1 MFDLQPDK
9 HMTADSPRI
18 VFMGT
23 PEFSVPSLE
32 ALLKAGFRV
41 VGVVT
46 APDKPSGRGLKL
58 TPSPVKVFA
67 DKRGLKVLQPT
78 NLKSPEF
85 LSELSS
91 LDPDLQVVV
100 AFRMLPEAVW
110 KLPRLGTFNL
120 HASLLP
126 QYRGSAPIN
135 WSIINGDTETGITTF
150 LLQHEIDTGAILFRE
165 KTPIGPDE
173 TAGELHDRLMEMG
186 AGLVVRTVSALA
198 GGTVQAVPQEKIVD
212 AGSSLR
218 PAPKLNRDNI
228 RIDWNKPA
236 REVHNLIRGLSPYP
250 AAYTFLHANTD
261 DAPVQFKIIRT
272 KPAVE
277 SAGTSYAPG
286 TLLADRSTLRV
297 AAGDGLLEILE
308 LQPAGKP
315 RMSVRDFLNGFRLSS
330 AHRFE

>member
-1 MFDLQPDK
+1 
-9 HMTADSPRI
+9 MTTVSPRI

-32 ALLKAGFRV
+32 ALLTAGFHV
-41 VGVVT
+41 AGVVT

-67 DKRGLKVLQPT
+67 VKHGLKVLQPV

-85 LSELSS
+85 LKELTD
-91 LDPDLQVVV
+91 LQPDLQVVV

-126 QYRGSAPIN
+126 QYRGAAPIN

-150 LLQHEIDTGAILFRE
+150 LLQHEIDTGAVLFRE
-165 KTPIGPDE
+165 RTPIGPEE

-186 AGLVVRTVSALA
+186 SDLVVRTVTALVSGKA
-198 GGTVQAVPQEKIVD
+198 QPVSQENIMEVGTV
-212 AGSSLR
+212 LR

-236 REVHNLIRGLSPYP
+236 TQVHNLIRGLSPYP
-250 AAYTFLHANTD
+250 AAYTLLHGNPE
-261 DAPVQFKIIRT
+261 DAPLQFKIIRAR
-272 KPAVE
+272 PVAEV
-277 SAGTSYAPG
+277 SATAIAPG
-286 TLLADRSTLRV
+286 TLIADRSTLRV
-297 AAGDGLLEILE
+297 ATADGLLDILE

-315 RMSVRDFLNGFRLSS
+315 RMSVKDFLNGFRLSAS
-330 AHRFE
+330 HRFE